1 MRGVKGVA
9 ANRDNESKRTQRPQ
23 FNHLLEQMDSFFND
37 SIKNFNSMFK
47 KSIRINTYETK
58 SSVVI
63 EAELPGYKR
72 EQIHLEIIGNQI
84 RISAEDTTNVEEK
97 NENYNNEE
105 SVRQAERLVTLPF
118 TISEKDTKAKLN
130 NGLLKITVPKLNESR
145 KFIDI
150 DD

>member
-1 MRGVKGVA
+1 MA

>member
-1 MRGVKGVA
+1 MA
-9 ANRDNESKRTQRPQ
+9 ANRDSESRRTQRPQ
-23 FNHLLEQMDSFFND
+23 VNHLLEQMDSFFND
-37 SIKNFNSMFK
+37 SIKNFNSLFK

-58 SSVVI
+58 STVVI

-84 RISAEDTTNVEEK
+84 RISAEDTASLEAQNDKKTYDNK
-97 NENYNNEE
+97 EE
-105 SVRQAERLVTLPF
+105 SFRRAERLVTLPF
-118 TISEKDTKAKLN
+118 TISEKDTKATLN
-130 NGLLKITVPKLNESR
+130 NGILKITVPKLNESR